1 MKSISILA
9 LFFILSQN
17 VAWAQYP
24 PRIDD
29 HFWRRKVLLRIDLD
43 EKINTPIKDAES
55 ALYLPEEAIREG
67 KYEYTGGLIAAVM
80 KAYEKGEIDGYHP
93 DTLTEQR
100 SYLRAK
106 KELEKFLPDDA
117 EGAASSGGEGEGDFD
132 EEGGDEFGLEEDVSD
147 SPGGKD
153 DVMVN
158 PSGEANSKEL
168 LYRPLKTQLDLI
180 EDRIFDKNKSSMYY
194 DLQWIVFKA
203 IDPYG
208 KTPTKP
214 IVAFR
219 YKDLMPYL
227 NTTQWKNR
235 FNDAEYRSLQEV
247 FEMRLF
253 NGTIINVSSDKAVKT
268 LYEASKRGQQI
279 VEFEH
284 HLWEF

>member
-1 MKSISILA
+1 MKVA
-9 LFFILSQN
+9 AVFILLYFSIQSLL
-17 VAWAQYP
+17 WAQYP

-29 HFWRRKVLLRIDLD
+29 HFWRRKVLLRLDLD
-43 EKINTPIKDAES
+43 EKINLPIKEAES
-55 ALYLPEEAIREG
+55 ALYLPEEAVREG
-67 KYEYTGGLIAAVM
+67 KYEYTGGLIAAIM

-93 DTLTEQR
+93 DTLTETR

-117 EGAASSGGEGEGDFD
+117 EGASSSSDSESDFGEEGE
-132 EEGGDEFGLEEDVSD
+132 DEFGTEEEVAESA
-147 SPGGKD
+147 GGKD

-158 PSGEANSKEL
+158 PSAGAGTNEL
-168 LYRPLKTQLDLI
+168 LYRPLKTQLDII

-194 DLQWIVFKA
+194 DLQWIIFKA

-208 KTPTKP
+208 KIPNKP

-227 NTTQWKNR
+227 NATQWKNR
-235 FNDAEYRSLQEV
+235 FNDAEYRSLQEI
-247 FEMRLF
+247 FELRLF
-253 NGTIINVSSDKAVKT
+253 NGTIINVSSDKSVKT
-268 LYEASKRGQQI
+268 LYEAYKRAQQI